1 MRPTIILVSLLAAL
15 ALAACGAQ
23 PAGAPIPSQME
34 MPAATAAAP
43 VAPGAPAAV
52 EEFAGEDDGGTAS
65 QNSAAGQVAA
75 QRMVIKTATIS
86 VRVEKVPDAEASIRA
101 RAEQLG
107 GYVVSVQTNG
117 SGDYQNS
124 TIIFRVP
131 SDSFSA
137 ALADVEGLAREV
149 LSRTVGGDDVTEEF
163 VDLDSRLR
171 NLEATR
177 DRLLDLLTKATRV
190 EDALQVN
197 AALTD
202 VQGQIEQIQ
211 GRMKYLKDSAAMATI
226 TVDLQPVPPPPA
238 IVSNTGWEPMRVAR
252 QALGDLV
259 EFGQG
264 LIELGIVLLVWSP
277 VWLPLLLLAR
287 WGWRRATRGWRK
299 TPATPPAA
307 PPAPP
312 AA

>member
-1 MRPTIILVSLLAAL
+1 MRPATILAALLAAL
-15 ALAACGAQ
+15 ALSACGAQ
-23 PAGAPIPSQME
+23 PASAPLPPQME
-34 MPAATAAAP
+34 VMPAATEAPAASE
-43 VAPGAPAAV
+43 APAAV
-52 EEFAGEDDGGTAS
+52 ESYSDASSGG
-65 QNSAAGQVAA
+65 AAPQDNAARQAAA
-75 QRMVIKTATIS
+75 QRMVIKTAMIS
-86 VRVEKVPDAEASIRA
+86 VQVDKVPDAEASIRA

-124 TIIFRVP
+124 TIAFRVP
-131 SDSFSA
+131 SDKFGA

-149 LSRTVGGDDVTEEF
+149 LSRSVGGDDVTEEF
-163 VDLDSRLR
+163 VDLDSRMR
-171 NLEATR
+171 NLDATR
-177 DRLLDLLTKATRV
+177 TRLLDLLAKATRV

-197 AALTD
+197 TALTD

-238 IVSNTGWEPMRVAR
+238 IVSNTGWAPLLVAR
-252 QALGDLV
+252 RALGDLV

-264 LIELGIVLLVWSP
+264 LAELGIVLLVWSP

-287 WGWRRATRGWRK
+287 WGWRRLTRGWRK
-299 TPATPPAA
+299 APPAA
-307 PPAPP
+307 PPA
-312 AA
+312 A